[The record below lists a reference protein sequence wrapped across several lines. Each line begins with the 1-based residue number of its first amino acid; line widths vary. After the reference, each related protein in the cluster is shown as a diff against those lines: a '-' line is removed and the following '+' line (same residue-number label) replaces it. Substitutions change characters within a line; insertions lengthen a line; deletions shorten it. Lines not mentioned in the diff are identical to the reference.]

1 MDAYSAYSILLY
13 GEAEDEIPVLT
24 ANRSLAVAE
33 RGADGYRQY
42 KLEYLVRQ
50 EDGTARYE
58 LVPDGVI
65 SVRFG
70 CGLVEL
76 SVGDMLPSAGTYR
89 LSIEYSFNDICFAQS
104 SHTFFVNYSGT
115 M

>member
-1 MDAYSAYSILLY
+1 M
-13 GEAEDEIPVLT
+13 T
-24 ANRSLAVAE
+24 ANRSLALAE

-42 KLEYLVRQ
+42 KLEYLVRL
-50 EDGTARYE
+50 EDGTTRYE
-58 LVPDGVI
+58 PVPDGVI
-65 SVRFG
+65 SVHFG